1 MSKTPRRLFN
11 IYHFHVQFKSFEVL
25 RVTLQFCFMAKPL
38 FRYKLSFHFDRF
50 LGLSCY
56 KELTHR
62 VGEINPLCVWWSDLL
77 SLNILHT
84 MQIQCELL
92 KKQIRYNINSNSM
105 SNVNLKT
112 FFVQHDLISFF
123 IPSKKHIFLNPFLFF
138 SWSVS
143 LWYKN
148 LKIINCYENKWLT
161 RSFSTVG
168 VVLRSLFQCH

>member
-1 MSKTPRRLFN
+1 
-11 IYHFHVQFKSFEVL
+11 
-25 RVTLQFCFMAKPL
+25 
-38 FRYKLSFHFDRF
+38 
-50 LGLSCY
+50 
-56 KELTHR
+56 
-62 VGEINPLCVWWSDLL
+62 L

-143 LWYKN
+143 L
-148 LKIINCYENKWLT
+148 
-161 RSFSTVG
+161 
-168 VVLRSLFQCH
+168 